1 MSTDPPGNAGDSASS
16 SLGQHSYAARYL
28 AGIVPGPTLPPTGLP
43 VAEPSEL
50 DFSDSSKSISD
61 ILQTLTSSASRVDRS
76 MSHERISDG
85 GNDSSA
91 EVCHPMLALVDQDIV
106 DLGSSAPFPGLPFT
120 TRISILHREP
130 SAYLTADPQKPGDFP
145 TRPGDSVRLSTAAFA
160 SSRLRTTEVSADTA
174 SQEYCAAQQSVLMMT
189 LSDQPHGYVLG
200 VNPSKTT
207 RCFQL
212 RADAPAFYPLFSAAP
227 VPSDAE

>member
-1 MSTDPPGNAGDSASS
+1 
-16 SLGQHSYAARYL
+16 
-28 AGIVPGPTLPPTGLP
+28 
-43 VAEPSEL
+43 
-50 DFSDSSKSISD
+50 
-61 ILQTLTSSASRVDRS
+61 
-76 MSHERISDG
+76 
-85 GNDSSA
+85 
-91 EVCHPMLALVDQDIV
+91 MLALVDQDIV
-106 DLGSSAPFPGLPFT
+106 DLGSSAPFPELPFT